1 MLIFMISSR
10 DYERM
15 SLWICPLCGKQVSIR
30 YYDPSG
36 FADDIVIIQLR
47 GLGRGRGFEV
57 VSEYSL
63 FEDED
68 TELLDIISDRVAVLY
83 NLLYEDKGDD
93 EDEEKEDDGEEG
105 EQNGELLD
113 LVNDVLAD
121 IYEERFSDLG
131 EAVEALVDAFLEK

>member
-30 YYDPSG
+30 YYDPSD
-36 FADDIVIIQLR
+36 FNDDIMIIQLR

-57 VSEYSL
+57 VSEHSL
-63 FEDED
+63 FEDKD
-68 TELLDIISDRVAVLY
+68 TELLDLISDRVAILY
-83 NLLYEDKGDD
+83 NLLYENNGDD
-93 EDEEKEDDGEEG
+93 EDEDEAEDEGEE
-105 EQNGELLD
+105 EQNGELLE
-113 LVNDVLAD
+113 LVNDALAD
-121 IYEERFSDLG
+121 IYEERFFDLG

>member
-1 MLIFMISSR
+1 
-10 DYERM
+10 M

-30 YYDPSG
+30 YYDPSD
-36 FADDIVIIQLR
+36 FDDDIMIIQLR

-57 VSEYSL
+57 VSEHSL

-68 TELLDIISDRVAVLY
+68 TELLDIISDRVAILY
-83 NLLYEDKGDD
+83 NLLYENNGDD
-93 EDEEKEDDGEEG
+93 EDEDEAEDEG
-105 EQNGELLD
+105 KGGTQNGELLD
-113 LVNDVLAD
+113 LVNDALAD